1 MYVSNQIVSMYSS
14 NSNFINSRGMERR
27 NTRVKI
33 KTKITE
39 LPTSPFGQRIYEL
52 TRKIENYR
60 LQIFWLT
67 LYILVTLGIFLERAF
82 CEYTQNCFKSQWEIK
97 EIQTQIDFTRKLIIT
112 PQKRKWIFYIMLVLK
127 PFIWCTPTPT
137 SALVIKSNSAIT
149 L

>member
-1 MYVSNQIVSMYSS
+1 MSKIILSVLSNQIVSMYTS

-82 CEYTQNCFKSQWEIK
+82 CEYTQG
-97 EIQTQIDFTRKLIIT
+97 
-112 PQKRKWIFYIMLVLK
+112 
-127 PFIWCTPTPT
+127 
-137 SALVIKSNSAIT
+137 NSDENK
-149 L
+149 

>member
-1 MYVSNQIVSMYSS
+1 MYVSNQIVSMYSC

-82 CEYTQNCFKSQWEIK
+82 CEYNQNCFKSQWKIK
-97 EIQTQIDFTRKLIIT
+97 EIQTRTSRFYTKAHYHNTEKKLDNILHHAST
-112 PQKRKWIFYIMLVLK
+112 
-127 PFIWCTPTPT
+127 
-137 SALVIKSNSAIT
+137 
-149 L
+149 